1 MGEYHTDRGI
11 GVTGPYTETLYMRIL
26 ENLSFP
32 RSSYVGSGKLVSSK
46 LSANEH
52 KHPWARTRTD
62 RTNT

>member
-46 LSANEH
+46 LSESTISSQAM
-52 KHPWARTRTD
+52 
-62 RTNT
+62 